1 MQVIRDYKN
10 KRLIYKSFLFKEIHF
25 NEGWAI
31 PSKHFLEMWNSDKR
45 EAVIRSGFTLLPV
58 IKGDVRLVGRSYYR
72 NPEARTEQRY
82 YEMFDSWCQHG

>member
-58 IKGDVRLVGRSYYR
+58 IKGDVRVGWKVLLPKPRSSHGTTLLR
-72 NPEARTEQRY
+72 NVR
-82 YEMFDSWCQHG
+82 